1 MALLPDPIP
10 SLTGEGRKIYDRMLA
25 RRTQH
30 GAGIYG
36 LYVPL
41 LHNPPLAA
49 HIEDLGYYY
58 KYESKLPRDRYQF
71 VVLAFAREVGAQFE
85 YRDHVE
91 HARRAGVPDE
101 VIAALEGDQTVLEPY
116 GTYRRVIHA
125 ALAYDNLPTDLQD
138 RMIADIGVP
147 GLVEVVTLCGFYTL
161 VAMVN
166 AAFDVP
172 LDEAG
177 RA

>member
-1 MALLPDPIP
+1 MARLPDPIP
-10 SLTGEGRKIYDRMLA
+10 GLAGEDREIYDRMLA
-25 RRTQH
+25 RRTRH

-41 LHNPPLAA
+41 LHNPQLAA

-58 KYESKLPRDRYQF
+58 KYDSKLPRDRYQF
-71 VVLAFAREVGAQFE
+71 VVLAFARAVGAEFE

-101 VIAALEGDQTVLEPY
+101 VIAALDGDQTVPEPY
-116 GTYRRVIHA
+116 ATYRRVVRA
-125 ALAYDNLPTDLQD
+125 ALAYDNLPTDIQD
-138 RMIADIGVP
+138 RVIADVGAP

-161 VAMVN
+161 IAMVN
-166 AAFDVP
+166 AAFDVS